1 MGNMD
6 GWDIALLAAAGY
18 IAVTALV
25 RLMLR
30 RRDEAIGRF
39 RQQLAQEQRR
49 RGADDNDRRS
59 DRERAA

>member
-6 GWDIALLAAAGY
+6 GWDIALLAAAAY
-18 IAVTALV
+18 IALTALV

-49 RGADDNDRRS
+49 READEPDRRS